1 MNNKERV
8 QLEYAFNSSLKVLY
22 DRLSTPS
29 GLSEWFADDV
39 NIQGNVLTFIWNN
52 SEQKAEILS
61 KKENKFARYRWLE
74 DDEEYFFEFK
84 LSTHELTNE
93 VTLVVVDFAHPGE
106 MEESKELWDSQISEL
121 KRILG
126 N

>member
-1 MNNKERV
+1 MNNKERF

-39 NIQGNVLTFIWNN
+39 NVQGNTLTFIWND
-52 SEQKAEILS
+52 SEQKAEILN
-61 KKENKFARYRWLE
+61 KKENKHVRFRWLDD
-74 DDEEYFFEFK
+74 DDEFFFEFK

-93 VTLVVVDFAHPGE
+93 VTLLVIDFASPDE
-106 MEESKELWDSQISEL
+106 IEESKELWDSQISEL

>member
-1 MNNKERV
+1 MNNKERF
-8 QLEYAFNSSLKVLY
+8 QLEYTFNSSLKVLY

-39 NIQGNVLTFIWNN
+39 NVQGNTLTFIWNN
-52 SEQKAEILS
+52 SEQKAVLLN
-61 KKENKFARYRWLE
+61 KKENKFVRFRWIE
-74 DDEEYFFEFK
+74 DTEEYYFEFK
-84 LSTHELTNE
+84 LSTHELTGE
-93 VTLVVVDFAHPGE
+93 VTLVVADFALS
-106 MEESKELWDSQISEL
+106 EEIEDSKELWDSQISEL